1 MTELSSHRLARVSL
15 YTVNVLIVC
24 VAVYHGLRMQSVQVS
39 VYTQKRF
46 FSK

>member
-24 VAVYHGLRMQSVQVS
+24 VAVYHGLRIQGVQVS
-39 VYTQKRF
+39 VYTQICF
-46 FSK
+46 FCK